1 MIRIHILA
9 LTCMM
14 ATSVFAIAQQ
24 SDSVYIRGRYL
35 SNGLWRYNNAGVLKY
50 SALKF
55 KHVAYTDSV
64 THVGG
69 IMKDQRFTIAVPA
82 DITPGVYRI
91 SPGWND
97 VIIDGKEKE
106 ITYTLNGVNKDSMS
120 VNFTISEEN
129 KLYQDYLKHSTAQ
142 LKWINELV
150 RKYQKSKSNDLQKQI
165 EDRRERYQ
173 KDYENFCK
181 QHDGTWAALLV
192 KNSPHRFA
200 PIDMDSVNA
209 KRYLHRNNYWDGIDT
224 NNPKLVNTP
233 LYLGVIENYIYYY
246 FDKSLKIDPEALG
259 DSLVTACDTV
269 LTHFGGNEDTKGF
282 AVKHLEAIFMMTS
295 QEKPLH
301 FVDTFYA
308 DYLDNCGQCTDED
321 EKSLAEQFRQRIARD
336 NVISE
341 GLPAPEIDI
350 EDAGDKY
357 KTLKDIPSDLLL
369 LMFWQEGCSHCEEQ
383 MPQIEEYMR
392 ANPNKVTVLAICITS
407 NDKNYQDAI
416 KAFPHL
422 LFICDNK
429 TGGNKYDGAAAK
441 AYFVNGT
448 PNYFLLDK
456 NRKFIGAYYTWDIVM
471 NKLK

>member
-1 MIRIHILA
+1 MIA
-9 LTCMM
+9 TC
-14 ATSVFAIAQQ
+14 VFAHAQH

-50 SALKF
+50 SALQF
-55 KHVAYTDSV
+55 KQVAYTDSV
-64 THVGG
+64 MHVGG
-69 IMKDQRFTIAVPA
+69 IMKDQRFHIAVPA
-82 DITPGVYRI
+82 DIIPGVYRI

-97 VIIDGKEKE
+97 VIINGKEKE
-106 ITYTLNGVNKDSMS
+106 ITYTLNGVKKDSTS
-120 VNFTISEEN
+120 VDFTASKEN
-129 KLYQDYLKHSTAQ
+129 KLYQDYLKQSMAQ
-142 LKWINELV
+142 LKLINELEK
-150 RKYQKSKSNDLQKQI
+150 KYQESKSGDLQKQI
-165 EDRRERYQ
+165 EDRREQYQ
-173 KDYENFCK
+173 NDFENFCK
-181 QHDGTWAALLV
+181 QHEGTWAALLV

-224 NNPKLVNTP
+224 NNSKLVNTP

-246 FDKSLKIDPEALG
+246 FDKSLKINAEALG
-259 DSLVTACDTV
+259 DSLVTACDTI
-269 LTHFGGNEDTKGF
+269 LTHFGRNEDTKSF

-308 DYLDNCGQCTDED
+308 SYLDNCEQCTDED

-350 EDAGDKY
+350 EDAGGKY

-456 NRKFIGAYYTWDIVM
+456 NRKFIGAYYTWDVVM